1 VAIHEI
7 DDVEKNVKESDVTII
22 DFYGSNC
29 PACLSVQHLLEIVS
43 EQLSDQVT
51 FLKLNIDN
59 HMDQAKKL
67 GVRSLPTMVFF
78 KGGEEVDRHIG
89 LISRNSL
96 NKRIGKLLA
105 DE

>member
-1 VAIHEI
+1 MAVVEI
-7 DDVEKNVKESDVTII
+7 DDVENNVKDKDVTVV

-43 EQLSDQVT
+43 EQLSEQVA

-67 GVRSLPTMVFF
+67 GIRSLPTMVFF
-78 KGGEEVDRHIG
+78 KGGQEVGRHIG

-96 NKRIGKLLA
+96 NQRIGKLLA
-105 DE
+105 EK